1 MNLKRTK
8 SDDAQLDLP
17 VLDEVVDPDSDR
29 VRLMGALDEL
39 NRLIDRVPRG
49 AGGFSDAQ
57 MAALK
62 DDLKTRLAEMA
73 DELAERLKQQ
83 IPTLVD
89 QVVAEHLKRK

>member
-1 MNLKRTK
+1 MNSKPIK
-8 SDDAQLDLP
+8 SDAAQLDLP

-29 VRLMGALDEL
+29 ARLMGALDEL
-39 NRLIDRVPRG
+39 NKLIDRVPRG

-57 MAALK
+57 MKALK
-62 DDLKTRLAEMA
+62 DDLKTRLADMA

>member
-1 MNLKRTK
+1 MNSKPIK
-8 SDDAQLDLP
+8 SDAAQLDLP

-29 VRLMGALDEL
+29 ARLMGALDEL

-57 MAALK
+57 MTALK
-62 DDLKTRLAEMA
+62 DDLKVRLNEMA
-73 DELAERLKQQ
+73 EELAERLKQQ

>member
-57 MAALK
+57 MNALK

-73 DELAERLKQQ
+73 DELAERLKHQ

-89 QVVAEHLKRK
+89 RVVAEHLKRK